1 LDYDCLKREGAGWQK
16 ATLGTGRL
24 GGVEAAFR
32 RVVGATSMA
41 VDFLGGTAKNPS
53 ADDE

>member
-1 LDYDCLKREGAGWQK
+1 MGWQK
-16 ATLGTGRL
+16 ATLGTGCY

-32 RVVGATSMA
+32 RVVGATSTA
-41 VDFLGGTAKNPS
+41 VDFLGGTVKSPS